1 MIMTPKPQRKPKC
14 SICKKPVSKTGND
27 FFPFCSE
34 QCRLIDLGKWLDGR
48 YAVPGSDSPSSPD
61 DDNPDSPNGEG

>member
-1 MIMTPKPQRKPKC
+1 MTSRSQNQSKC
-14 SICKKPVSKTGND
+14 PNCKQAVQKQENA

-34 QCRLIDLGKWLDGR
+34 QCRLIDLGKWLEGG

-61 DDNPDSPNGEG
+61 SPDGEI